1 MENIRI
7 PWKDWK
13 VVRQLGKGSYGT
25 VYEIER
31 NVAGLTDRV
40 ALKVISIP
48 PDEQLIKSYLSEGY
62 DEESIRKKCEYYL
75 QDTLNEYKL
84 MRSLG
89 GSANIVYCED
99 IAYLPKDNQIGFDVF
114 IRMELLTSFQD
125 FIREAEITE
134 KDIIKLGKD
143 ICKALVLCEERG
155 IVHRDIKPGNIFV
168 SDNGDFK
175 LGDFGVA
182 RILDHATNAT
192 RIGTEKFMAPEII
205 KQEKYGSNVDLYSL
219 GLVLYWLLNGRRMP
233 FLNADRVPTAQE
245 EQEAL
250 SRRLSGD
257 TLPVPKNGN
266 KTLQEII
273 LKACA
278 YDQEK
283 RYASAKE
290 MLEALIFSSTK
301 THATNKIIISS
312 VSQRPKDQFDNS
324 GNMTAG
330 NSWSNA
336 CGTFSPDF
344 LNNTSNEKRN
354 KDYVSAIHSF
364 FINDSIQCTEIDV
377 PVTIYEPDDQINRID
392 VNDENRSE
400 AIHSI
405 TTEQLPL
412 NYYVIKDKDKSTL
425 ILILKNTT
433 PYSLNYIFGNTVFY
447 SNGEVLPHFK
457 VETIDHGYN
466 FDYFGP
472 GQVAIL
478 SETVVSNIDSFT
490 PRIELF
496 INQFPRQD
504 LKIVAYG
511 MDEKWLYF
519 SIFNQSGWECCPIV
533 TVLSYDGDDLVAAYQ
548 GYSVWG
554 SNVGS
559 GEFIKSNIEKGIVRV
574 PKPNVNYDSI
584 SVYLSSVVYNIDSLI
599 NEDSVRILSLEG
611 SSSPISLINLNNDLF
626 ENDYWFDRPCD
637 IDTVK
642 LIGDTLFFQDDLPNH
657 EKRSHK
663 GRITRFRHKL
673 SILN

>member
-1 MENIRI
+1 MICSKCGATIEGGYRYLTCSNCGRTFDFTLFEDAEE
-7 PWKDWK
+7 PVAAS
-13 VVRQLGKGSYGT
+13 VV
-25 VYEIER
+25 EI
-31 NVAGLTDRV
+31 V
-40 ALKVISIP
+40 
-48 PDEQLIKSYLSEGY
+48 
-62 DEESIRKKCEYYL
+62 EEAPAEPVVVVNHEINAQVLVEDS
-75 QDTLNEYKL
+75 DTLE
-84 MRSLG
+84 
-89 GSANIVYCED
+89 
-99 IAYLPKDNQIGFDVF
+99 
-114 IRMELLTSFQD
+114 T
-125 FIREAEITE
+125 
-134 KDIIKLGKD
+134 
-143 ICKALVLCEERG
+143 
-155 IVHRDIKPGNIFV
+155 
-168 SDNGDFK
+168 
-175 LGDFGVA
+175 
-182 RILDHATNAT
+182 
-192 RIGTEKFMAPEII
+192 
-205 KQEKYGSNVDLYSL
+205 GSNVSLSSDNNDLLQETVGDPQIEPIEESEFEQIAEDNYQEDS
-219 GLVLYWLLNGRRMP
+219 VEEV
-233 FLNADRVPTAQE
+233 FE
-245 EQEAL
+245 EQIATAEEL
-250 SRRLSGD
+250 ENDNNPIVEQPEVHDEGSIDQLNNRPDIELEKE
-257 TLPVPKNGN
+257 TTVEE
-266 KTLQEII
+266 TVII
-273 LKACA
+273 DA
-278 YDQEK
+278 
-283 RYASAKE
+283 
-290 MLEALIFSSTK
+290 
-301 THATNKIIISS
+301 
-312 VSQRPKDQFDNS
+312 PKDI
-324 GNMTAG
+324 
-330 NSWSNA
+330 
-336 CGTFSPDF
+336 
-344 LNNTSNEKRN
+344 
-354 KDYVSAIHSF
+354 SAHSF

-433 PYSLNYIFGNTVFY
+433 PYSLNYIFENTVFY

-466 FDYFGP
+466 ADYFGP

-626 ENDYWFDRPCD
+626 ENDYWFDRLCD